1 MRLIKKKFYVG
12 ICAIISLFILHDAH
26 AQENRIVDQVVAIVG
41 DKIILQSDIE
51 TQFLELRAQGAS
63 TSGDMKCEILEEF
76 LVQKLLLNQAEID
89 SILVSEAEV
98 ELQLNQRLDYFIGQI
113 GSQKALEEYFGKSI
127 LEIKEDFRDVIRE
140 QIITQK
146 MQGEIVGK
154 LAATPAEVRKFYNR
168 IPEDS
173 LPRVNSQVEISQ
185 IVIYPPLADEAVFSV
200 KERLLDLRKRII
212 AGEDFTTLAVLY
224 SEDPGSSPR
233 GGEIGFLGKG
243 ELDPAYAKT
252 AFSLKEGSVS
262 TIVESEFGYH
272 IIQLIER
279 QGDKVNT
286 RHILLKPKVTTE
298 ASRKTLN
305 KLDSITQLIRIDTLT
320 FKEAARYY
328 SQDEKSRVN
337 GGIRVNPANQTTR
350 FEMDEFQPAEFR
362 VIRQLK
368 VGEISEP
375 IETVDEK
382 GKKVY
387 KVVKLTSQ
395 TKPHVANLEE
405 DFNMLKEM
413 TLMQKQQQIVENWV
427 QEKKQNTYIRI
438 DKSFSNCDFQRNW
451 KNN

>member
-12 ICAIISLFILHDAH
+12 IFAIISLFILHHAH
-26 AQENRIVDQVVAIVG
+26 AQENRIVDQVVSIVG

-146 MQGEIVGK
+146 MQGEIVGN

-252 AFSLKEGSVS
+252 AFSLKEGTVS

-286 RHILLKPKVTTE
+286 RHILLKPKVTAE

-305 KLDSITQLIRIDTLT
+305 KLDSITQLIRTDTLT

-438 DKSFSNCDFQRNW
+438 DKSFSNCEFKRNW
-451 KNN
+451 TNN

>member
-1 MRLIKKKFYVG
+1 MRLFKKKFYTG
-12 ICAIISLFILHDAH
+12 IFTIITLFTLYSAN

-146 MQGEIVGK
+146 MQGEIVGS
-154 LAATPAEVRKFYNR
+154 LSATPAEVRKFYNR

-173 LPRVNSQVEISQ
+173 LPRVNSQVEVSQ
-185 IVIYPPLADEAVFSV
+185 IVIYPPLAEEAVFSV

-286 RHILLKPKVTTE
+286 RHILLKPKVTAE

-305 KLDSITQLIRIDTLT
+305 KLDSITQLIRTDTLT
-320 FKEAARYY
+320 FKAAARYY

-337 GGIRVNPANQTTR
+337 GGVRVNPANQTTR

-375 IETVDEK
+375 FETVDEK

-387 KVVKLTSQ
+387 KIVKLTSQ

-427 QEKKQNTYIRI
+427 EEKKENTYIRI
-438 DKSFSNCDFQRNW
+438 DDSFGNCGFERNW

>member
-12 ICAIISLFILHDAH
+12 ICAIISLFILHHAH
-26 AQENRIVDQVVAIVG
+26 AQENRIVDQVVSIVG

-146 MQGEIVGK
+146 MQGEIVGN

-252 AFSLKEGSVS
+252 AFSLKEGTVS

-286 RHILLKPKVTTE
+286 RHILLKPKVTAE

-305 KLDSITQLIRIDTLT
+305 KLDSITQLIRTDTLT

-337 GGIRVNPANQTTR
+337 GGIRVNPANQTTQ

-438 DKSFSNCDFQRNW
+438 DKSFSNCEFKRNW
-451 KNN
+451 TNN

>member
-12 ICAIISLFILHDAH
+12 IFAIISLFILHHAH
-26 AQENRIVDQVVAIVG
+26 AQENRIVDQVVSIVG

-146 MQGEIVGK
+146 MQGEIVGN

-252 AFSLKEGSVS
+252 AFSLKEGTVS

-286 RHILLKPKVTTE
+286 RHILLKPKVTAE

-305 KLDSITQLIRIDTLT
+305 KLDSITQLIRTDTLT

-337 GGIRVNPANQTTR
+337 GGIRVNPANQTTQ

-438 DKSFSNCDFQRNW
+438 DKSFSNCEFKRNW
-451 KNN
+451 TNN

>member
-12 ICAIISLFILHDAH
+12 ICAIISLFILHHAH
-26 AQENRIVDQVVAIVG
+26 AQENRIVDQVVSIVG

-146 MQGEIVGK
+146 MQGEIVGN

-252 AFSLKEGSVS
+252 AFSLKEGTVS

-286 RHILLKPKVTTE
+286 RHILLKPKVTAE
-298 ASRKTLN
+298 ASRKTLS
-305 KLDSITQLIRIDTLT
+305 KLDSITQLIRTDTLT

-337 GGIRVNPANQTTR
+337 GGIRVNPANQTTQ

-438 DKSFSNCDFQRNW
+438 DKSFSNCEFKRNW
-451 KNN
+451 TNN